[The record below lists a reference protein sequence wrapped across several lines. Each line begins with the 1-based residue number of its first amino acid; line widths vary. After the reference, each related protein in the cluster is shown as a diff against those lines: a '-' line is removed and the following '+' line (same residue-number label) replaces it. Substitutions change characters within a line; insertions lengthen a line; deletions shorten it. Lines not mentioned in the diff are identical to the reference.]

1 MMLIDELEKLG
12 PVEIAYGNDGA
23 PCYQMERNGY
33 IMLVETFD
41 HAETH
46 GDRET
51 LHVTFLGPEA
61 EWTEEYDL
69 FGYHYDLIDAV
80 RDWLY

>member
-1 MMLIDELEKLG
+1 MMLVDELEKLG
-12 PVEIAYGNDGA
+12 AVVVIYDDNAEAWYSLDNDGYTA
-23 PCYQMERNGY
+23 V
-33 IMLVETFD
+33 VETFD
-41 HAETH
+41 HAATY

-69 FGYHYDLIDAV
+69 FGDHYDLIDAV
-80 RDWLY
+80 WDWLY